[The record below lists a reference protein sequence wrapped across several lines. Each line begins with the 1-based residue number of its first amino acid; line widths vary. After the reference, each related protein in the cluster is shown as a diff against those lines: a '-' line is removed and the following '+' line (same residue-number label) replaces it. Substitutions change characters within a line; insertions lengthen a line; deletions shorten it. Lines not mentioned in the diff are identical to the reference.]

1 MKNKKKRE
9 RTKSPIP
16 HHFEFFYFFFSY
28 CGYDWLS
35 GHRQS
40 YSTYKIMYAITYK
53 CNYRS
58 NTYEQKSKDKK
69 NKKETPLNGECEPNP
84 ASTSSNPHHHTST
97 NSPHKPH
104 CQRCH
109 RVRHLGM
116 WRTHPRTLASYQSAN
131 SP

>member
-16 HHFEFFYFFFSY
+16 HHFEFFYFFLVTAGMIGSLDIDNHTPHIRL
-28 CGYDWLS
+28 CMPS
-35 GHRQS
+35 H
-40 YSTYKIMYAITYK
+40 INAITVPTHT
-53 CNYRS
+53 N
-58 NTYEQKSKDKK
+58 KK
-69 NKKETPLNGECEPNP
+69 NKKGTPLNGECEPNP